1 MRLATQGRATYA
13 ELGLP
18 MTGVASGGGTDAAF
32 AAQQTRAAV
41 VEGFGLSGFGAH
53 SNDAEYIEIG
63 TIVPRLYLT
72 MRLIM
77 DIAQAKAK

>member
-32 AAQQTRAAV
+32 AALQTRAAV
-41 VEGFGLSGFGAH
+41 IEGLGLSGFGAH
-53 SNDAEYIEIG
+53 STTPSSSRSAPSCR
-63 TIVPRLYLT
+63 VVS
-72 MRLIM
+72 
-77 DIAQAKAK
+77 